1 MLHRAK
7 IAVMSVN
14 LTVTSHSL
22 LSDTDLAE
30 MRRLFDAEYRADF
43 GEWDPDGPYGYA
55 PADWHVLAWDGG
67 CLVGHVGFQ
76 RRVIEIGGAE
86 VTVAGTGGMLVASE
100 ARGSGL
106 GRRLLLRA
114 QLAMTEDAEADF
126 GYLGCR
132 PAVVG
137 FYESAGWVRIRARES
152 HTDRLDPTRTV
163 VNDSSPILICPALRP
178 VTDWPSGDIDLR
190 GGAW

>member
-1 MLHRAK
+1 
-7 IAVMSVN
+7 MSVN
-14 LTVTSHSL
+14 LNVNLTVNQHSL
-22 LSDTDLAE
+22 LSSIALAE

-43 GEWDPDGPYGYA
+43 GEWDPERPYGYA
-55 PADWHVLAWDGG
+55 PADWHVLAWAGRR
-67 CLVGHVGFQ
+67 LVGHVGFQ
-76 RRVIEIGGAE
+76 RRVIEVGGVE
-86 VTVAGTGGMLVASE
+86 VAVAGTGGMLVAPE
-100 ARGSGL
+100 ARDSGV
-106 GRRLLLRA
+106 GKRLLFRA
-114 QLAMTEDAEADF
+114 QRSMVEDAEADF

-163 VNDSSPILICPALRP
+163 VNESSPVLICPALRP
-178 VTDWPSGDIDLR
+178 VTEWPSGDIDLR